1 MADPFSLFLLSVKL
15 PCRDTTPGA
24 IATKDSRKEGRE
36 KNLRVC
42 KFRSVVM
49 KISVTTFTIALS
61 TFSVCLASGGNV
73 KHETTKLGMRRHIIS
88 SKRSNQAD
96 SDPQLHRPGEQDVGI
111 NQYTPTSS
119 NASEHEH
126 RLEKRGYEGQG
137 TYFQPGQG
145 KLHASPKNFH

>member
-1 MADPFSLFLLSVKL
+1 MADHFPFFLSSVKL

-24 IATKDSRKEGRE
+24 IATKDSSKEGR
-36 KNLRVC
+36 KKIPRVC
-42 KFRSVVM
+42 KFRSLVM

-61 TFSVCLASGGNV
+61 TFSVCLASGGDI

-96 SDPQLHRPGEQDVGI
+96 SNPQLHQPEGQDVVR

-145 KLHASPKNFH
+145 KFHASP